1 MINKFINFVSF
12 WHNKFYSSATF
23 RVADDKVVV
32 WRRYKRITF
41 EAKYFLKGWEEYLQE
56 KNVLEQKKLRII
68 NFLKDYKNAIE
79 REVKYYR

>member
-32 WRRYKRITF
+32 WRRYSKTTF

-56 KNVLEQKKLRII
+56 KNVSEQRKLKII
-68 NFLKDYKNAIE
+68 NLLKKYKNAIDNQI
-79 REVKYYR
+79 KYFR

>member
-32 WRRYKRITF
+32 WKRYAKKTY
-41 EAKYFLKGWEEYLQE
+41 EAKYFLIGWDKFLQE
-56 KNVLEQKKLRII
+56 NVSELRKLRII
-68 NFLKDYKNAIE
+68 NFLKDYKSAIE
-79 REVKYYR
+79 REVKYFR

>member
-23 RVADDKVVV
+23 MVADDKVVV
-32 WRRYKRITF
+32 WRKYSRMTF
-41 EAKYFLKGWEEYLQE
+41 EAKYFLKGWEECLQE
-56 KNVLEQKKLRII
+56 NVSQERKLRIV

-79 REVKYYR
+79 REIKYFR

>member
-32 WRRYKRITF
+32 WKRYAKKTY
-41 EAKYFLKGWEEYLQE
+41 EAKYFLIGWDKFLQE
-56 KNVLEQKKLRII
+56 NVSEQRKLRII
-68 NFLKDYKNAIE
+68 NFLKDYKSAIE
-79 REVKYYR
+79 REVKYFR

>member
-32 WRRYKRITF
+32 WRRYAKKTF

-56 KNVLEQKKLRII
+56 NVSEQRKLRII

-79 REVKYYR
+79 REIKYFR

>member
-32 WRRYKRITF
+32 WRRYSRATF
-41 EAKYFLKGWEEYLQE
+41 EAKYFLRGWEEYLQE
-56 KNVLEQKKLRII
+56 NVSEQRKLRII
-68 NFLKDYKNAIE
+68 NFLKNYKNAIE
-79 REVKYYR
+79 KEIKYFC

>member
-32 WRRYKRITF
+32 WRKYAKKTY
-41 EAKYFLKGWEEYLQE
+41 EAKYFLIGWEEFLQE
-56 KNVLEQKKLRII
+56 NVSEQRKLRII
-68 NFLKDYKNAIE
+68 NLLKKYKYAIDNQI
-79 REVKYYR
+79 KYYR

>member
-32 WRRYKRITF
+32 WRRYSRITF

-56 KNVLEQKKLRII
+56 NVSEQRKLRII
-68 NFLKDYKNAIE
+68 NLLKKYKSAIE
-79 REVKYYR
+79 REIKYFR